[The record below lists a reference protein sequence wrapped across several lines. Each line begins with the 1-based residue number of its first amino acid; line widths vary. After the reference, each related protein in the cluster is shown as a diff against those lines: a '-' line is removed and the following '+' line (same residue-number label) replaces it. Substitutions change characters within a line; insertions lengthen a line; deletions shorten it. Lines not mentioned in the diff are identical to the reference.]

1 MRNTRL
7 SKILF
12 STASLTV
19 LIFGYQSVSAQNTDP
34 SLPPHIRVN
43 GSSTVSIAPDRA
55 EIDVGVVTQADNSQA
70 AVSQNATKL
79 EAALSQL
86 RQLLG
91 QNADIKTISYSV
103 TPQYRYPKEGG
114 EPTIIGYTAT
124 NIVRV
129 TLDDLTKVGTVIDT
143 AVKGGT
149 NRIQNLRFTVKDES
163 AAQAQA
169 LQKAAAQA
177 ALKSKAMAAAINM
190 SARRVISLVENS
202 SPSFPVREMAFARA
216 DAALTPIEPGTIDVE
231 ASVTLTVEITQ

>member
-1 MRNTRL
+1 M
-7 SKILF
+7 
-12 STASLTV
+12 V
-19 LIFGYQSVSAQNTDP
+19 LILGYQSISAQNTDP
-34 SLPPHIRVN
+34 KLPPHIRVN
-43 GSSTVSIAPDRA
+43 GSATVSIAPDRA
-55 EIDVGVVTQADNSQA
+55 QIDVGVVTQADNSQT

-79 EAALSQL
+79 EAAISQL

-91 QNADIKTISYSV
+91 QNADIKTVSYSV

-177 ALKSKAMAAAINM
+177 TLKSKAMAASINM
-190 SARRVISLVENS
+190 SAGRVISLVENS
-202 SPSFPVREMAFARA
+202 SPAFPVREVAFARA
-216 DAALTPIEPGTIDVE
+216 DAATTPIEPGTIEVE